1 MSSNVGRVRVKIC
14 GITRIEDAIVAADA
28 GADAIG
34 LVFYPP
40 SPRAVDV
47 GLARELCLALP
58 AFVSRV
64 GLFVNAVPGAVAK
77 VLEQVPLDTL
87 QFHGDE
93 APEDCAAHGLPFI
106 KSVGVREGVDIADV
120 AQRYSAA
127 AALLLDQYDRTRW
140 GGTGERFDWQLVPGE
155 RPLPMILAGG
165 LDSENISVALAQ
177 VRPYGV
183 DVSGGVE
190 ASRGIKDASR
200 IQAFMRGVLSV

>member
-1 MSSNVGRVRVKIC
+1 MSLDVGRVRVKIC

-40 SPRAVDV
+40 SPRFVDV

-58 AFVSRV
+58 AFVNRV
-64 GLFVNAVPGAVAK
+64 GLFVNAAPGVVAK

-93 APEDCAAHGLPFI
+93 SPEDCAAHGLPFI
-106 KSVGVREGVDIADV
+106 KSIGVREGVDIADV

-140 GGTGERFDWQLVPGE
+140 GGTGECFDWQLVPGE
-155 RPLPMILAGG
+155 CPLPMILAGG
-165 LDSENISVALAQ
+165 LDSDNISAALAQ

-190 ASRGIKDASR
+190 ASRGIKDASQ